1 MKKGKRVVINVLMVI
16 VCILTVVI
24 NAIAPWGREALD
36 GYYGTYAVKT
46 DKEKME
52 QYLAKG
58 EETAY
63 DVQAEGTVL
72 VKNNGVLPLRKTK
85 VSNVNVFGWAS
96 TNWLASGSGSAQTV
110 GINTDLLA
118 ALNESGFAYNT
129 ELADMYESFMASNP
143 YKDALHNYAEKT
155 CRLYEPSISDA
166 NYYTEEMLANAL
178 DFSDTAIVV
187 LGRYSGESIDCPRVQ
202 YKITETEKGK
212 CEETDV
218 VVDDSR
224 TFLDIST
231 EEEALLKYV
240 AENYE
245 NVIILMNNTNQMNL
259 SFLEDIDG
267 IDACL
272 VTGTTGI
279 NAAAAIPAILSGKVN
294 PSGRLTDTYAY
305 DFATSSTYANSG
317 EEGEGMYTNA
327 DGLYPAD
334 GVTTNPNVG
343 DSPLYEGVS
352 YVDYVEGIYVGY
364 KWYETADAEGF
375 WDEVDNQYGKG
386 YEGVVQFPFGYGLS
400 YTTFTQEIVE
410 THPTDLKKLTDE
422 NSVPFEHYLSSNL
435 EDYGYLLKDTEVEI
449 TVKVTNTGDVAGKEV
464 VQLYYTAP
472 YTKGGIEK
480 SHVELCG
487 FAKTDLLQPGE
498 SQEVTITFPVED
510 MASYDCYDANANGFA
525 GYELEAGDYVIKV
538 MKNAHELAGE
548 NTSVT
553 FHAPIN
559 IQYPTSAQTGAEVTN
574 KFTGEEAVD
583 GVSIDGS
590 DSNANITYLT
600 RADFKETFPVEL
612 APNRAMTDNIADL
625 NLYLEEDANAFI
637 DDTDADI
644 VTGEDNGLLLYDK
657 NGFTELGL
665 ELGGNYNS
673 EKWDAVL
680 DQMTLDEMKNLVL
693 HGYTKTMEAASVGK
707 IQTKDYDGPAQMGGF
722 ANCIQGETTG
732 FPNATVIAQT
742 WNTELAYNFGLIEGA
757 QAGELGIEGW
767 YAPAANMHRTPFG
780 GRNYEYYS
788 EDEFISGRMAAKTV
802 EGSLD
807 AGTYCYMKHLIAY
820 EQDSMRD
827 SLYTWMTEQAL
838 REIYLKPFQIAIEEG
853 GLTGIMTSY
862 NRLGAIWAGGSY
874 ALMTGVVR
882 DEFGFQGTIITDYS
896 DHQNFMIMDQALR
909 AGGDLWMDGFVMG
922 DFTYETESNSFKQE
936 LRRACK
942 NILYMWTNAGYEN
955 AQYNAITDSQYN
967 DKMLVIRPVETK
979 QVSLVTWIQLGWDVF
994 AAALIIIWVRGIIKR
1009 RKIVK

>member
-1 MKKGKRVVINVLMVI
+1 MKKKGQKLKTVLMAI
-16 VCILTVVI
+16 LCILTVAI
-24 NAIAPWGREALD
+24 NAIAPWGRESLD

-46 DKEKME
+46 DKEKMNTYLE
-52 QYLAKG
+52 QG
-58 EETAY
+58 EEIAF

-72 VKNNGVLPLRKTK
+72 VQNNGVLPLDKNQ

-96 TNWLASGSGSAQTV
+96 SNWLASGSGSAQTV
-110 GINTDLLA
+110 GIQTDLLE
-118 ALNESGFAYNT
+118 ALNASGFSYNKN
-129 ELADMYESFMASNP
+129 LSDMYEKFMSANP

-155 CRLYEPSISDA
+155 CRLYEPSITDT
-166 NYYTEEMLANAL
+166 NYYSEELLAQAKE
-178 DFSDTAIVV
+178 FSDTAIVV

-202 YKITETEKGK
+202 YKVTETKNGK
-212 CEETDV
+212 YEESAV
-218 VVDDSR
+218 VVDESR
-224 TFLDIST
+224 TFLDAST
-231 EEEALLKYV
+231 EEIALLEYV

-245 NVIILMNNTNQMNL
+245 NVIVLVNNTNQMNL
-259 SFLEDIDG
+259 NFLATIDG

-279 NAAAAIPAILSGKVN
+279 NAASAIPDILSGKVN
-294 PSGRLTDTYAY
+294 PSGRLSDTYAY
-305 DFATSSTYANSG
+305 DFSTSSTYTNSG
-317 EEGEGMYTNA
+317 MEGEGTYNDA
-327 DGLYPAD
+327 NGFYPAD
-334 GVTTNPNVG
+334 GKTTNPNVG

-400 YTTFTQEIVE
+400 FTSFTQEIVKTSPE
-410 THPTDLKKLTDE
+410 TIT
-422 NSVPFEHYLSSNL
+422 
-435 EDYGYLLKDTEVEI
+435 KDGEIQI
-449 TVKVTNTGDVAGKEV
+449 TVKVTNTGAVPGKEV

-480 SHVELCG
+480 SYVELCG
-487 FAKTDLLQPGE
+487 FAKTKVLQPKE
-498 SQEVTITFPVED
+498 SEEVTITFKVED
-510 MASYDCYDANANGFA
+510 MASYDCYDANNNGFA
-525 GYELEAGDYVIKV
+525 GYEVEAGDYIIKV
-538 MKNAHELAGE
+538 MKNVHELAGE
-548 NTSVT
+548 NTSVVLNNPT
-553 FHAPIN
+553 D
-559 IQYPTSAQTGAEVTN
+559 IQYPISSITGNEVSN
-574 KFTGEEAVD
+574 KFTGEAAVD
-583 GVSIDGS
+583 GVSLDGS

-600 RADFKETFPVEL
+600 RADFKGTFPYEL
-612 APNRAMTDNIADL
+612 APYRVMTENLKDL

-637 DDTDADI
+637 DESDEDI
-644 VTGEDNGLLLYDK
+644 VTGADNGVLLYDE
-657 NGFTELGL
+657 NGFTQLGL
-665 ELGGNYNS
+665 ELGGDYNH

-680 DQMTLDEMKNLVL
+680 DQMTLEEMKNLVL
-693 HGYTKTMEAASVGK
+693 HGYTKTMAVESIGK

-742 WNTELAYNFGLIEGA
+742 WNTELAYAFGFIEGA
-757 QAGELGIEGW
+757 QSGELGIEGW

-788 EDEFISGRMAAKTV
+788 EDELVSGIMAAKTV

-807 AGTYCYMKHLIAY
+807 AGTYCYMKHLICY

-827 SLYTWMTEQAL
+827 SLYTWMTEQTL
-838 REIYLKPFQIAIEEG
+838 REIYLTPFEIAIEEG

-862 NRLGAIWAGGSY
+862 NRLGAVWAGGSK
-874 ALMTGVVR
+874 ALMTDVMR
-882 DEFGFQGTIITDYS
+882 DEFGFKGCIITDYS
-896 DHQNFMIMDQALR
+896 DHQDFMIMDQALR

-942 NILYMWTNAGYEN
+942 NILYMWTNAGYE
-955 AQYNAITDSQYN
+955 SQ
-967 DKMLVIRPVETK
+967 IERPVETE
-979 QVSLVTWIQLGWDVF
+979 QVSLVTWIQIGWDVF
-994 AAALIIIWVRGIIKR
+994 AIIMFALWIKN
-1009 RKIVK
+1009 KKDCKKFEKS

>member
-1 MKKGKRVVINVLMVI
+1 MKKGKRIILNVLMVI

-52 QYLAKG
+52 QYLEMGEKG
-58 EETAY
+58 AY

-72 VKNNGVLPLRKTK
+72 VENNGLLPLDEAAVKK
-85 VSNVNVFGWAS
+85 INVFGWAS
-96 TNWLASGSGSAQTV
+96 TNWLASGSGSAQTLAIQTDFLKALENA
-110 GINTDLLA
+110 GI
-118 ALNESGFAYNT
+118 EYNT
-129 ELADMYESFMASNP
+129 ELSEMYEGFMSTNP

-155 CRLYEPSISDA
+155 CRLYEPSITDE
-166 NYYTEEMLANAL
+166 NYYTKDLLAKAK

-212 CEETDV
+212 YEESDV

-231 EEEALLKYV
+231 EEEALLTYV

-245 NVIILMNNTNQMNL
+245 NVIVLVNNTNQMNL
-259 SFLEDIDG
+259 NFLATIEG

-279 NAAAAIPAILSGKVN
+279 NAAAAIPAIICGEIN

-317 EEGEGMYTNA
+317 VEGEGMYTNA

-343 DSPLYEGVS
+343 DNPLYEGVS

-375 WDEVDNQYGKG
+375 WDEVDKQYGKG

-400 YTTFTQEIVE
+400 YTTFTQEIVD
-410 THPTDLKKLTDE
+410 TYPVTNPTQEEMMTSSDTGRFFLT
-422 NSVPFEHYLSSNL
+422 
-435 EDYGYLLKDTEVEI
+435 KDGEVRI

-487 FAKTDLLQPGE
+487 FAKTKLLEPGE
-498 SQEVTITFPVED
+498 SENVTITFEVED
-510 MASYDCYDANANGFA
+510 MASYDCYDANKNGFA

-548 NTSVT
+548 NTAVT
-553 FHAPIN
+553 FYNPMN
-559 IQYPTSAQTGAEVTN
+559 IQYPTSSATGAEVSN
-574 KFTGEEAVD
+574 KFTGEAALD
-583 GVSIDGS
+583 GVSVDGS
-590 DSNANITYLT
+590 DSGANITYLT
-600 RADFKETFPVEL
+600 RADFKGTFPTTI
-612 APNRAMTDNIADL
+612 AANREMTDNLKDL
-625 NLYLEEDANAFI
+625 NLYTEEDANAFI
-637 DDTDADI
+637 DESDDDI
-644 VTGEDNGLLLYDK
+644 VTGADNGLLLYDE

-665 ELGGNYNS
+665 ELGGDYNS
-673 EKWDAVL
+673 EKWDDVL
-680 DQMTLDEMKNLVL
+680 DQMTLEEMKTLVL

-742 WNTELAYNFGLIEGA
+742 WNTELAYEFGLIEGA

-788 EDEFISGRMAAKTV
+788 EDEFVSGMMAAKTV

-807 AGTYCYMKHLIAY
+807 AGTFCYMKHLICY
-820 EQDSMRD
+820 EQDSNRD

-838 REIYLKPFQIAIEEG
+838 REIYLEPFQTAIEEG
-853 GLTGIMTSY
+853 GLSGIMTSY
-862 NRLGAIWAGGSY
+862 NRIGAVWAGGSY
-874 ALMTGVVR
+874 ALMTGMVR

-942 NILYMWTNAGYEN
+942 NILYMWANAGYEN
-955 AQYNAITDSQYN
+955 AQYNATDEM
-967 DKMLVIRPVETK
+967 DIIRPVETK

-994 AAALIIIWVRGIIKR
+994 AAVTIFLWVKGIAKR
-1009 RKIVK
+1009 RKQ

>member
-1 MKKGKRVVINVLMVI
+1 MKKKKGRIKNILMIV
-16 VCILTVVI
+16 VCILTIVI

-36 GYYGTYAVKT
+36 GYYGIYAVKT
-46 DKEKME
+46 DRQKMN
-52 QYLAKG
+52 QYLEQG
-58 EETAY
+58 EAIAY

-72 VKNNGVLPLRKTK
+72 VQNNGVLPFGGEIKQ
-85 VSNVNVFGWAS
+85 VNVFGWAS
-96 TNWLASGSGSAQTV
+96 TNWLASGSGSAQTT
-110 GINTDLLA
+110 GIKTDLLDALENAGFSYNTDL
-118 ALNESGFAYNT
+118 SK
-129 ELADMYESFMASNP
+129 MYEKFMASNP

-155 CRLYEPSISDA
+155 CRLYEPSITDE
-166 NYYTEEMLANAL
+166 NYYSKEMLDKAKE
-178 DFSDTAIVV
+178 FSDTAIVV

-202 YKITETEKGK
+202 YKITETKNGK
-212 CEETDV
+212 YNEENV
-218 VVDDSR
+218 IVDDTR
-224 TFLDIST
+224 TFLDAST
-231 EEEALLKYV
+231 EELALLEYV
-240 AENYE
+240 AANYE
-245 NVIILMNNTNQMNL
+245 NVIVLVNNTNQMNL
-259 SFLEDIDG
+259 NFLATIDG

-279 NAAAAIPAILSGKVN
+279 NAASAIPDILSGKVN
-294 PSGRLTDTYAY
+294 PSGRLVDTYAY
-305 DFATSSTYANSG
+305 DFATSSTYINSG
-317 EEGEGMYTNA
+317 MEGEGVYTNGT
-327 DGLYPAD
+327 GLYPAD

-343 DSPLYEGVS
+343 DNPLYEGVS
-352 YVDYVEGIYVGY
+352 YVDYAEGIYVGY

-400 YTTFTQEIVE
+400 YTTFSQEIVDTYPVKNPDRE
-410 THPTDLKKLTDE
+410 DMMT
-422 NSVPFEHYLSSNL
+422 SS
-435 EDYGYLLKDTEVEI
+435 DGGRFFITKDGEIRI

-480 SHVELCG
+480 SHVELCA
-487 FAKTDLLQPGE
+487 FAKTRLLKPGE
-498 SQEVTITFPVED
+498 SEEVILSFQVED
-510 MASYDCYDANANGFA
+510 MASYDCYDANKNGFA
-525 GYELEAGDYVIKV
+525 GYEVEAGDYVIKL

-548 NTSVT
+548 HTSVT
-553 FHAPIN
+553 FYNPTN
-559 IQYPTSAQTGAEVTN
+559 IQYPTSAITGNEVYN
-574 KFTGEEAVD
+574 KFTGETAVD
-583 GVSIDGS
+583 GVSVDGS
-590 DSNANITYLT
+590 DSNANITYMS
-600 RADFKETFPVEL
+600 RSDFKGTFPYAL
-612 APNRAMTDNIADL
+612 APDRAMTDNLKDL

-637 DDTDADI
+637 DASDEAIVTDA
-644 VTGEDNGLLLYDK
+644 DNGLLLYDE
-657 NGFTELGL
+657 NGFTDLAL
-665 ELGGNYNS
+665 ELGGDYNH

-680 DQMTLDEMKNLVL
+680 DQLSLGEMKNLVL
-693 HGYTKTMEAASVGK
+693 HGYTKTMEALSVGK

-742 WNTELAYNFGLIEGA
+742 WNTQLAYEFGLIEGA

-788 EDEFISGRMAAKTV
+788 EDEFVSGMMAAKTV

-807 AGTYCYMKHLIAY
+807 AGTYCYMKHLICY

-838 REIYLKPFQIAIEEG
+838 REIYLEPFRIAIEEG
-853 GLTGIMTSY
+853 GLSGIMTSY
-862 NRLGAIWAGGSY
+862 NRLGAVWAGASK
-874 ALMTGVVR
+874 ALMTDVIR
-882 DEFGFQGTIITDYS
+882 DEFGFQGCIITDYS

-955 AQYNAITDSQYN
+955 AQYLQSRDMAEETAWY
-967 DKMLVIRPVETK
+967 VRPVETK
-979 QVSLVTWIQLGWDVF
+979 QVSLVTWIQIGWDV
-994 AAALIIIWVRGIIKR
+994 AAAVLIFFWIRGIILTRSHK
-1009 RKIVK
+1009 K

>member
-1 MKKGKRVVINVLMVI
+1 MKKKKVNVKNILMVI
-16 VCILTVVI
+16 VCILTIVI
-24 NAIAPWGREALD
+24 NAIAPWGRESLD
-36 GYYGTYAVKT
+36 GFYGTYAVKT
-46 DKEKME
+46 DKEKMN
-52 QYLAKG
+52 QYLERG
-58 EETAY
+58 EEIAY
-63 DVQAEGTVL
+63 EVQAEGTVL
-72 VKNNGVLPLRKTK
+72 VQNNGLLPLQEEIKK
-85 VSNVNVFGWAS
+85 VNVFGWAS

-110 GINTDLLA
+110 GIETDFLKALEMAGYSYNTDL
-118 ALNESGFAYNT
+118 SK
-129 ELADMYESFMASNP
+129 MYEKFMGSNP

-155 CRLYEPSISDA
+155 CRLYEPSITNE
-166 NYYTEEMLANAL
+166 NYYSKDLLANAKE
-178 DFSDTAIVV
+178 FSDTAIVV
-187 LGRYSGESIDCPRVQ
+187 LGRYSGESIDCPREQ
-202 YKITETEKGK
+202 YKVTETKNGK
-212 CEETDV
+212 YDEEDV
-218 VVDDSR
+218 IVDESR
-224 TFLDIST
+224 TFLDAST
-231 EEEALLKYV
+231 EEIELLEYV
-240 AENYE
+240 AANYE
-245 NVIILMNNTNQMNL
+245 NVIVLVNNTNQMNL
-259 SFLEDIDG
+259 NFLATIEG

-279 NAAAAIPAILSGKVN
+279 NAASAIPDILSGKVN
-294 PSGRLTDTYAY
+294 PSGRLVDTYAY
-305 DFATSSTYANSG
+305 DFSTSSTYTNSG
-317 EEGEGMYTNA
+317 MEGEGMYTNA

-400 YTTFTQEIVE
+400 YTTFTQEIVDTYPVKNPSQE
-410 THPTDLKKLTDE
+410 DMIT
-422 NSVPFEHYLSSNL
+422 SS
-435 EDYGYLLKDTEVEI
+435 DGGRFFITKDGEIRI
-449 TVKVTNTGDVAGKEV
+449 TVKVTNTGSVAGKEV

-480 SHVELCG
+480 SYVELCG
-487 FAKTDLLQPGE
+487 FAKTQVLEPGE
-498 SQEVTITFPVED
+498 SEEVTITFKVED
-510 MASYDCYDANANGFA
+510 MASYDCYDANENGFA
-525 GYELEAGDYVIKV
+525 GYEVEKGDYVIKV

-553 FHAPIN
+553 FYNPMN
-559 IQYPTSAQTGAEVTN
+559 IQYPTSSITGNEVYN
-574 KFTGEEAVD
+574 KFTGDTAVD
-583 GVSIDGS
+583 GVSVDGS
-590 DSNANITYLT
+590 DSGANITYLS
-600 RADFKETFPVEL
+600 RADFVATFPETL
-612 APNRAMTDNIADL
+612 APNRAMTDNVKDL

-637 DDTDADI
+637 DTSDEDI
-644 VTGEDNGLLLYDK
+644 VTGTYNGLLLYDE
-657 NGFTELGL
+657 NGFTALGL
-665 ELGGNYNS
+665 ELGGDYNH
-673 EKWDAVL
+673 EKWEAVL
-680 DQMTLDEMKNLVL
+680 DQLTLEEMKNLVL
-693 HGYTKTMEAASVGK
+693 HGYTKTMEALSVGK

-722 ANCIQGETTG
+722 ANCIQGQTTG

-742 WNTELAYNFGLIEGA
+742 WNTQLAYEFGLIEGA

-788 EDEFISGRMAAKTV
+788 EDEFISGKMAAKTV

-807 AGTYCYMKHLIAY
+807 AGTYCYMKHLICY

-838 REIYLKPFQIAIEEG
+838 REIYLEPFEITIEEG

-862 NRLGAIWAGGSY
+862 NRLGAVWAGGSK
-874 ALMTGVVR
+874 ALMTDVLR
-882 DEFGFQGTIITDYS
+882 DEFGFKGCVITDYS

-909 AGGDLWMDGFVMG
+909 AGGDLWMDGFIMG

-955 AQYNAITDSQYN
+955 AQYLQSRNAVEEST
-967 DKMLVIRPVETK
+967 LFVRPVETK
-979 QVSLVTWIQLGWDVF
+979 QVSLVTWIQIGWDIF
-994 AAALIIIWVRGIIKR
+994 AAVLIGLWVRSILKKTKTR
-1009 RKIVK
+1009 